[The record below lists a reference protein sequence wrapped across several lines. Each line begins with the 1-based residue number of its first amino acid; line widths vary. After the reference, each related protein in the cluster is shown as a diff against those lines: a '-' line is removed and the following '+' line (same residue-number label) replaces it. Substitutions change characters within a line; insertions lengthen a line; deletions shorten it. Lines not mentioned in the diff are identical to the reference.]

1 MIPGARFPTP
11 AFFDASIE
19 VILAAASDANGL
31 DFPTLFSAPDWSGDT
46 KKRIILPA
54 GVTRGIT
61 DPSKYLFR
69 TGTGRGGEL
78 ELIID
83 GTLEGAGAAAS
94 SAAGNTGGGVLN
106 VQQSGV
112 KLLGSGAIK
121 AGGGSGGKGGAG
133 SSSVSVDGAWVF
145 WNTSWEDAWPSGGGR
160 DIFWLGV
167 HKFTGTS
174 VQQQFGNPSH
184 VGNDGATYT
193 RLHKVSNQHG
203 SGQNQSSGSFAVRR
217 TANEATVG
225 GNGGR
230 GRGHDGANANGVAGG
245 TNAGAGGNGGDWGAN
260 GTPGTNGNAGSGLA
274 GGLAGIVINGAANL
288 SDLFSGSKLGRI
300 I

>member
-19 VILAAASDANGL
+19 VILAASSDANGL

-54 GVTRGIT
+54 GLTRGIT
-61 DPSKYLFR
+61 DPTKYLFR

-112 KLLGSGAIK
+112 KLLGSGAMK

-133 SSSVSVDGAWVF
+133 SNLTVQGPYWVPEYTYRFISNNPGAYWAGGWVSAPYSAPWTGFWYGGWYYERVADMGVDSNDFHNWSVKRS
-145 WNTSWEDAWPSGGGR
+145 
-160 DIFWLGV
+160 
-167 HKFTGTS
+167 
-174 VQQQFGNPSH
+174 Q
-184 VGNDGATYT
+184 
-193 RLHKVSNQHG
+193 
-203 SGQNQSSGSFAVRR
+203 
-217 TANEATVG
+217 TASTIG
-225 GNGGR
+225 GNGAR
-230 GRGHDGANANGVAGG
+230 GQGHNQTAQTGATGG
-245 TNAGAGGNGGDWGAN
+245 TNAGKGGDGGAFGVN
-260 GTPGTNGNAGSGLA
+260 GQAGANGNAGSGLA

>member
-19 VILAAASDANGL
+19 VILAAASDASGL

-69 TGTGRGGEL
+69 TGTGRGGAL

-94 SAAGNTGGGVLN
+94 SGAGNTGGGVLN

-112 KLLGSGAIK
+112 KLLGSGAMK
-121 AGGGSGGKGGAG
+121 AGGGGGGKGGAG
-133 SSSVSVDGAWVF
+133 
-145 WNTSWEDAWPSGGGR
+145 NGGTT
-160 DIFWLGV
+160 LGPYWSQYV
-167 HKFTGTS
+167 YMYRNANNN
-174 VQQQFGNPSH
+174 VI
-184 VGNDGATYT
+184 VVWDGATIYDGT
-193 RLHKVSNQHG
+193 
-203 SGQNQSSGSFAVRR
+203 GSFTSYTSGGYTYTQGAYMYPNYYQISR
-217 TANEATVG
+217 TQNIPTVG
-225 GNGGR
+225 GDGGR
-230 GRGHDGANANGVAGG
+230 GQGHNQTALTGAAGG
-245 TNAGAGGNGGDWGAN
+245 TNAGKGGDGGAFGVNGQAGAN
-260 GTPGTNGNAGSGLA
+260 GNVSNGLA